1 MPMSDFDQLVRAAK
15 EYETAALKTEVR
27 VPAEFRLNPEDNI
40 RFDYSQNPEQ
50 LINYYLKIRKLTAAV
65 YYEQSVL
72 QPELSAPE
80 KQAPVHASAGP
91 LSFLAKKGTKTGG
104 QEDQYK
110 VSGSGLRVSRPQDL
124 KTGLLFS
131 QKREP
136 LEREKVKEQD
146 LKTFEQQP
154 RVADASSE
162 LYRKMI
168 DEKYGAAGKQLSTE
182 QTDVIKKMELAR
194 GFAIEEMRRY
204 DEIATLPDYKLVEYA
219 RMKDMA
225 IYNRLGVGAITP
237 DEFRLT
243 LKKNIARERGLDSA
257 YFDKSPGKKK
267 ITVADEVKAFSEL
280 AGTRKGKGK

>member
-1 MPMSDFDQLVRAAK
+1 MPMNDFDQLVRAAR
-15 EYETAALKTEVR
+15 EYEAAALKTEVR
-27 VPAEFRLNPEDNI
+27 VPSEFRFNPEDNI
-40 RFDYSQNPEQ
+40 HFDYGQNPEH

-72 QPELSAPE
+72 QPDVAVPE
-80 KQAPVHASAGP
+80 QQA
-91 LSFLAKKGTKTGG
+91 KGRI
-104 QEDQYK
+104 QMREE
-110 VSGSGLRVSRPQDL
+110 DL
-124 KTGLLFS
+124 KAF
-131 QKREP
+131 K
-136 LEREKVKEQD
+136 
-146 LKTFEQQP
+146 QQP
-154 RVADASSE
+154 KVADAGSE

-168 DEKYGAAGKQLSTE
+168 DEKYGAADKQLSTE

-219 RMKDMA
+219 RVKDMA

-243 LKKNIARERGLDSA
+243 LRKNIARERGLDSA

-267 ITVADEVKAFSEL
+267 ITVAGEVKAFSEL
-280 AGTRKGKGK
+280 ADTRKGKGK